1 MQLTLELSNTVFKTF
16 KTNKSLKIFL
26 SDFFLSYFCRNS
38 FNMKNRF
45 PKIIQISIISL
56 YLIFLAGAIVR
67 MTGSG
72 MGCPDWPKC
81 FGYYIPPTSEE
92 QISWKPYTEYQEGVI
107 IIKNDTLYVTQ
118 NTLKTSEKFNPRNWE
133 NYTKHDYAKFN
144 KYHTWTEYINRLV
157 SVLAGF
163 IFLFLIYSAAKFW
176 KDDKRIPGI
185 AFTAFFLMLFEAWL
199 GKTVVDSNL
208 TPAIITIHMVVG
220 LFIIGLLLQLQFIT
234 SRKKQHF
241 KYDAT
246 FNKLLII
253 SLIFSLV
260 QIAMGTQVR
269 QFIDEQ
275 VKLFGF
281 ENKEYS
287 LMNPSFKFYFHRSF
301 TIAIV
306 LVNFG
311 LFYFNQLKKLG
322 YHLVNWIVFLIFLET
337 ITGILMYY
345 AEFPIGTQAIHLLSG
360 AILFG
365 LQFYLWLQSRSTKL
379 LKKEST

>member
-1 MQLTLELSNTVFKTF
+1 M
-16 KTNKSLKIFL
+16 KS
-26 SDFFLSYFCRNS
+26 
-38 FNMKNRF
+38 RF
-45 PKIIQISIISL
+45 PKIVQIAIISV
-56 YLIFLAGAIVR
+56 YLIFLAGSIVR

-92 QISWKPYTEYQEGVI
+92 QISWKPNTEFKKGFI
-107 IIKNDTLYVTQ
+107 IIKDEVLFVAENDV
-118 NTLKTSEKFNPRNWE
+118 KTSSEFNKNNWK

-144 KYHTWTEYINRLV
+144 KYHTWTEYINRLA
-157 SVLAGF
+157 SVLSGVV
-163 IFLFLIYSAAKFW
+163 FLFLIYGAAKFW
-176 KDDKRIPGI
+176 KTKKIIPLLSF
-185 AFTAFFLMLFEAWL
+185 AAFFLMLFEAWL
-199 GKTVVDSNL
+199 GKTVVDTNL
-208 TPAIITIHMVVG
+208 KPTIITIHMVVG
-220 LFIIGLLLQLQFIT
+220 LVIIALLLQLKFII
-234 SRKKQHF
+234 SDKKKVF
-241 KYDAT
+241 KYNSI
-246 FNKLLII
+246 FNKLLLF
-253 SLIFSLV
+253 SVIFSLI

-311 LFYFNQLKKLG
+311 MFYLNQIKNLG
-322 YHLVNWIVFLIFLET
+322 YKLVNWIVFLIFIET

-345 AEFPIGTQAIHLLSG
+345 AEFPLGTQAIHLLSG

-365 LQFYLWLQSRSTKL
+365 LQFYLWLQSRSVKNIQQ
-379 LKKEST
+379 

>member
-1 MQLTLELSNTVFKTF
+1 
-16 KTNKSLKIFL
+16 
-26 SDFFLSYFCRNS
+26 
-38 FNMKNRF
+38 MKKRF
-45 PKIIQISIISL
+45 PRIVQYAIISL

-92 QISWKPYTEYQEGVI
+92 QITWKPNTEFKKGFI
-107 IIKNDTLYVTQ
+107 IIKDEVLFVADIDLQTANTFDPQ
-118 NTLKTSEKFNPRNWE
+118 NWSE
-133 NYTKHDYAKFN
+133 YTKHDYTKFN
-144 KYHTWTEYINRLV
+144 KFHTWTEYINRLV
-157 SVLAGF
+157 SVLSGF
-163 IFLFLIYSAAKFW
+163 VFLFLIYGSTKFW
-176 KDDKRIPGI
+176 KENKTIPLLSFG
-185 AFTAFFLMLFEAWL
+185 AFLLMLFEAWL
-199 GKTVVDSNL
+199 GKTVVDTNL
-208 TPAIITIHMVVG
+208 TPEIITIHMVVG
-220 LFIIGLLLQLQFIT
+220 LIIIGILLKLKFIV
-234 SRKKQHF
+234 SEKKKVYQ
-241 KYDAT
+241 YNSL

-253 SLIFSLV
+253 SVIFSLV

-275 VKLFGF
+275 VKEFGF
-281 ENKEYS
+281 ENKNYS

-311 LFYFNQLKKLG
+311 LFYLNQMKNLG
-322 YHLVNWIVFLIFLET
+322 YKLVNWIVFLIFLET

-360 AILFG
+360 ALLFG
-365 LQFYLWLQSRSTKL
+365 LQFYLWLQNQYAK
-379 LKKEST
+379 

>member
-1 MQLTLELSNTVFKTF
+1 
-16 KTNKSLKIFL
+16 
-26 SDFFLSYFCRNS
+26 
-38 FNMKNRF
+38 MKKRF
-45 PKIIQISIISL
+45 PKIVQYAIISL

-92 QISWKPYTEYQEGVI
+92 QITWKPNTDYKEGFI
-107 IIKNDTLYVTQ
+107 IIKDEVLFVAEQ
-118 NTLKTSEKFNPRNWE
+118 NIKTSANFNKNNWSE
-133 NYTKHDYAKFN
+133 YTKHDYNKFN
-144 KYHTWTEYINRLV
+144 KFHTWTEYINRLV

-163 IFLFLIYSAAKFW
+163 VFLFLIYASTKYW
-176 KDDKRIPGI
+176 KENRTITFLSFG
-185 AFTAFFLMLFEAWL
+185 AFFLMLFEAWL
-199 GKTVVDSNL
+199 GKTVVDTNL
-208 TPAIITIHMVVG
+208 TPEIITIHMVVG
-220 LFIIGLLLQLQFIT
+220 LIIIGLLLQIKFIV
-234 SRKKQHF
+234 SNKKT
-241 KYDAT
+241 YNYNAL

-253 SLIFSLV
+253 SVIFSLI

-275 VKLFGF
+275 VKQFGF
-281 ENKEYS
+281 ENKNYS

-311 LFYFNQLKKLG
+311 LFYINQIKNLG
-322 YHLVNWIVFLIFLET
+322 YKLVNWIVFLIFLET

-345 AEFPIGTQAIHLLSG
+345 AEFPMGTQAVHLLSG

-365 LQFYLWLQSRSTKL
+365 LQYYLWLQSRKTL
-379 LKKEST
+379 NE

>member
-1 MQLTLELSNTVFKTF
+1 
-16 KTNKSLKIFL
+16 
-26 SDFFLSYFCRNS
+26 
-38 FNMKNRF
+38 MKNRF
-45 PKIIQISIISL
+45 PKIVQIAIISV

-92 QISWKPYTEYQEGVI
+92 QITWKPNTVFKEGFI
-107 IIKNDTLYVTQ
+107 IIKDEILFVAEHD
-118 NTLKTSEKFNPRNWE
+118 LKTATEFNQKNWST
-133 NYTKHDYAKFN
+133 YTKHDYNKFN
-144 KYHTWTEYINRLV
+144 KFHTWTEYINRLV

-163 IFLFLIYSAAKFW
+163 VFLFLIYGAFKLR
-176 KDDKRIPGI
+176 KTDKRIPLL
-185 AFTAFFLMLFEAWL
+185 AFGAFFLMLFEAWL
-199 GKTVVDSNL
+199 GKTVVDTNL
-208 TPAIITIHMVVG
+208 TPAIITVHMVIG
-220 LFIIGLLLQLQFIT
+220 LVIIGLLLWLKFIV
-234 SRKKQHF
+234 SPRKTIF
-241 KYDAT
+241 RYNSL

-253 SLIFSLV
+253 SVIFSLI

-281 ENKEYS
+281 ENKNHS

-306 LVNFG
+306 LVNLG
-311 LFYFNQLKKLG
+311 MFYINQLKNLG
-322 YHLVNWIVFLIFLET
+322 YTLVNWIVFLIFLEA

-345 AEFPIGTQAIHLLSG
+345 AEIPIGTQAIHLLAG
-360 AILFG
+360 ALLFG
-365 LQFYLWLQSRSTKL
+365 LQFYLWLQNKYA
-379 LKKEST
+379 K

>member
-1 MQLTLELSNTVFKTF
+1 
-16 KTNKSLKIFL
+16 
-26 SDFFLSYFCRNS
+26 
-38 FNMKNRF
+38 MKKRF
-45 PKIIQISIISL
+45 PKIVQYAIISL

-92 QISWKPYTEYQEGVI
+92 QITWKPNTEFKKGFI
-107 IIKNDTLYVTQ
+107 IIKDEVLFVAEKDI
-118 NTLKTSEKFNPRNWE
+118 KTSIEFNTKNWKE
-133 NYTKHDYAKFN
+133 YTKHGYNKFN
-144 KYHTWTEYINRLV
+144 KFHTWTEYINRLV
-157 SVLAGF
+157 SVLSGF
-163 IFLFLIYSAAKFW
+163 VFLFLIYASTKFW
-176 KDDKRIPGI
+176 SENKTIPLLSFG
-185 AFTAFFLMLFEAWL
+185 AFLLMLFEAWL
-199 GKTVVDSNL
+199 GKTVVDTNL
-208 TPAIITIHMVVG
+208 TPEIITIHMVVG
-220 LFIIGLLLQLQFIT
+220 LIIIGILLRLKFIV
-234 SRKKQHF
+234 SDKKKTF
-241 KYDAT
+241 KYNSL

-253 SLIFSLV
+253 SVIFSLV

-275 VKLFGF
+275 VKQFGF
-281 ENKEYS
+281 ENKNYS

-311 LFYFNQLKKLG
+311 LFYINQIKNLG
-322 YHLVNWIVFLIFLET
+322 YKLVNWIIFLIFLET

-360 AILFG
+360 ALLFG
-365 LQFYLWLQSRSTKL
+365 LQFYLWLQNRSAK
-379 LKKEST
+379 

>member
-1 MQLTLELSNTVFKTF
+1 
-16 KTNKSLKIFL
+16 
-26 SDFFLSYFCRNS
+26 
-38 FNMKNRF
+38 MKNMF
-45 PKIIQISIISL
+45 PRIVQISIISL
-56 YLIFLAGAIVR
+56 YLIFLAGAVVR

-92 QISWKPYTEYQEGVI
+92 QISWKPHTEYKEGFI
-107 IIKNDTLYVTQ
+107 IIKNDTLYVAE
-118 NTLKTSEKFNPRNWE
+118 NTIKTSGNFNKHNWQ

-163 IFLFLIYSAAKFW
+163 IFLFLIYGATKFW
-176 KDDKRIPGI
+176 KENKKIPKI
-185 AFTAFFLMLFEAWL
+185 AFSAFFLMLFEAWL

-208 TPAIITIHMVVG
+208 TPTIITIHMLVG
-220 LFIIGLLLQLQFIT
+220 LVIIGLLLQLKFII
-234 SRKKQHF
+234 SDKKKSF
-241 KYDAT
+241 KYHAT

-311 LFYFNQLKKLG
+311 MFYLNQMKKLG
-322 YHLVNWIVFLIFLET
+322 YYLVNWIVFLIFLET

-345 AEFPIGTQAIHLLSG
+345 AEFPLGTQAIHLLSG

-365 LQFYLWLQSRSTKL
+365 LQLYLWLQSRSVRH
-379 LKKEST
+379 

>member
-1 MQLTLELSNTVFKTF
+1 MQK
-16 KTNKSLKIFL
+16 K
-26 SDFFLSYFCRNS
+26 
-38 FNMKNRF
+38 F
-45 PKIIQISIISL
+45 PKIVTISIISI
-56 YLIFLAGAIVR
+56 YLIFLAGSIVR

-92 QISWKPYTEYQEGVI
+92 EIIWKPNTTFKEGSI
-107 IIKNDTLYVTQ
+107 IVKSEELYVAQHDVLTG
-118 NTLKTSEKFNPRNWE
+118 SEFNPTKWE
-133 NYTKHDYAKFN
+133 KYTKHDYAVFN
-144 KYHTWTEYINRLV
+144 VFHTWTEYINRLV

-163 IFLFLIYSAAKFW
+163 VFLFLIYGAFKLR
-176 KDDKRIPGI
+176 KTDKRVTILS
-185 AFTAFFLMLFEAWL
+185 FLAFFLLLFEAWL

-208 TPAIITIHMVVG
+208 SPTKITIHMVVG
-220 LFIIGLLLQLQFIT
+220 LIIIALLLGL
-234 SRKKQHF
+234 
-241 KYDAT
+241 KYIVSKT
-246 FNKLLII
+246 KTYPYNSLFNKLLIV
-253 SLIFSLV
+253 SVLFSLV

-281 ENKEYS
+281 ENKNYS

-306 LVNFG
+306 LVNLG
-311 LFYFNQLKKLG
+311 LFYINQTKNLG
-322 YHLVNWIVFLIFLET
+322 YKLVNWILLLIGLET

-345 AEFPIGTQAIHLLSG
+345 AEFPLGTQAIHLLAG

-365 LQFYLWLQSRSTKL
+365 LQFYLWLQSRKTVTIKQ
-379 LKKEST
+379 